1 MSSSSR
7 GPPSPGSD
15 RGPLTCVD
23 TPGWYAR
30 APTISPLTRGRRDSR
45 LPQRVI
51 PTSRRVYAAVYC
63 VLRYD
68 HSHRVPQQTNTN
80 LDPSSQKEVTR
91 VTSKVAPTKK
101 NKNHDSQ
108 LLEVLRLLA
117 SCLKSAAII
126 VSAFF

>member
-45 LPQRVI
+45 LPHRVI

-91 VTSKVAPTKK
+91 VAPNKK
-101 NKNHDSQ
+101 NKNRDSQ